1 MQIYLPIA
9 EVVVN
14 AFLLF
19 GIGGVVGLLSG
30 MFGVGG
36 GFLITPALFFIG
48 IPPSVAVSTGAV
60 QVVASSVSAVMV
72 HLKRR
77 TVDFRMGTVMLL
89 SGFVGST
96 IGIYVF
102 KELERLGHI
111 NLFVEVCYTVLM
123 GLIGTMMFQESLRA
137 ILRNRRAGKSGAPP
151 RVIKR
156 SHTKAQKW
164 PLKVKFRTSG
174 LYISILPPI
183 MIGIVI
189 GFLTT
194 TLGVGG
200 GFILVPAMIYLL
212 GMNTKVVVGTS
223 LYQVIFISCYA
234 VMAHVLT
241 SQSVDLVLA
250 VLLTLGGVI
259 GAQFGAM
266 IGLKLKA
273 EQLRILLA
281 ILVLLVGIKIFFGL
295 VLEPA
300 DLFNLDIPGHAQ

>member
-19 GIGGVVGLLSG
+19 GIGGVVGILSG

-96 IGIYVF
+96 VGIYVF
-102 KELERLGHI
+102 RELERLGHI

-123 GLIGTMMFQESLRA
+123 GSIGTLMFQESLRA
-137 ILRNRRAGKSGAPP
+137 ILRARRADKAGAPAP
-151 RVIKR
+151 LRKR
-156 SHTKAQKW
+156 GHSKSQKW

-174 LYISILPPI
+174 LYISIIPPI
-183 MIGIVI
+183 LIGVVI

-223 LYQVIFISCYA
+223 LFQVIFISAYA

-250 VLLTLGGVI
+250 LLLIVGGVI
-259 GAQFGAM
+259 GAQVGAV

-281 ILVLLVGIKIFFGL
+281 ILVLIVGVKIFFGL
-295 VLEPA
+295 VLTPA
-300 DLFNLDIPGHAQ
+300 DLYNLDLMGHAK